1 MKKKYIYSSAA
12 ALLLSVISYQAGRQ
26 HESKVTEDNRVVYV
40 GDQAEAGKKKELVTD
55 TKGMTPDEVSAKEGI
70 NAEQIVVK
78 ITDQGYVTSHGDHYH
93 YYNGKVPFDAII
105 SEELIIK
112 DSNYVFNQADV
123 INEVK
128 DGYIIKKD
136 GQYFLYLKDAKKAT
150 NVRTKE
156 EIARQQEES
165 GSSRSNQASGRG
177 GSTSGSSST
186 GQGASAGQS
195 GNGSGST
202 AGQTNAAGKPY
213 TTDDGYVFSPTD
225 VVDDLGDGFLVPHGD
240 HFHFIPKKDLSAGE
254 LAAAQA
260 YWNKKSGKSSGA
272 GSAVPSQPAHQA
284 TGHQATGHQASSP
297 QADIQSQAGPS
308 SAPTA
313 AGQAGRPIAPAG
325 QGQPSSQVTKPVG
338 TGSQPAAPSQ
348 PATNPQQPAVQADNG
363 SETLEDLLKQ
373 LYAQPLTN
381 RHVEGDGLVFD
392 PVTITKR
399 TAAGVVVP
407 HGDHFHFIPFSHMT
421 ELEAKISK
429 LIVIGENPLASGT
442 GHQPATP
449 TTPEAPIQPERPG
462 TEDQPAGPSQPAE
475 PSQPTPPV
483 EDGGHDDHGDHHHDG
498 HDHEGRDH
506 VDEHDGPVDLL
517 GRNIKKS
524 PKGMDG
530 LPYTTSD
537 GYTFTAESI
546 LEYDDQGLRA
556 EHGDHEHYVFFH
568 ELEDFELEAAQNYI
582 NREHLTAVKPSGYT
596 KEEIEAKLRYISLEN
611 GVPYELLIVTGNQVI
626 IPHGNHSHMGN
637 LDNYPVALRLAD
649 HHDLD
654 EYRNLL
660 ISLKMS
666 HLRLQKGVRSAYRRN
681 DVVVVVNTD
690 GSEREVK
697 LETVKLDLDYEEVDY
712 SGLVTAVD
720 PNEAKLA
727 YIAKQYGVPRDHVR
741 LLFDNLVMVEDRGA
755 VNLDLVD
762 ITDEVIYTL
771 RDRKEEPKPEDK
783 KEPTGDLEPPA
794 PARGAD
800 RADLIAHLGHHYG
813 AAAEQV
819 TFMPTIGYVVVPS
832 SGGDNVII
840 TEDLAKASLTD
851 PSLLPALSSD
861 EENFGDTSTEQPA
874 EETAPVAEQPKA
886 PDTPRPGK
894 QPEQPA
900 KTDRERLI
908 EHLTKHYGKAAE
920 LVSFVS
926 RIGFVVVPASGE
938 DNVIIPEDVAKASL
952 TDPSLLPVLTPAE
965 EEGTAEPALPLTPD
979 RAEETAPEETE
990 PSADEPGTEEE
1001 GLDDYERA
1009 LLERAR
1015 AFGMDVDAF
1024 EDALVDIAMA
1034 HGIGMDSFSYHPE
1047 TGTVSFYGAD
1057 GNRQVIKV
1065 TP

>member
-26 HESKVTEDNRVVYV
+26 HESKAIEDNRVAYV
-40 GDQAEAGKKKELVTD
+40 GDQTDAGKKKELVTD
-55 TKGMTPDEVSAKEGI
+55 TKNMTPDEVSAKEGI
-70 NAEQIVVK
+70 SAEQIVVK
-78 ITDQGYVTSHGDHYH
+78 ITEQGYVTSHGDHYH

-123 INEVK
+123 VNEVK

-136 GQYFLYLKDAKKAT
+136 GQYFLYLKDASKAT

-165 GSSRSNQASGRG
+165 GSSRSNQTSGRG
-177 GSTSGSSST
+177 GSTGGSSST
-186 GQGASAGQS
+186 GQRASAGKS
-195 GNGSGST
+195 GNGSGQT
-202 AGQTNAAGKPY
+202 GGQTSAAGKPY
-213 TTDDGYVFSPTD
+213 RTDDGYVFSPTD

-260 YWNKKSGKSSGA
+260 YWDKKSGKSSGA
-272 GSAVPSQPAHQA
+272 GSAVPSQPAH
-284 TGHQATGHQASSP
+284 HATGHQASNP
-297 QADIQSQAGPS
+297 QAGSQTQGGPS
-308 SAPTA
+308 SAPA

-325 QGQPSSQVTKPVG
+325 QGQPSSQATKPIV

-348 PATNPQQPAVQADNG
+348 PATNPQQPALPSEKG
-363 SETLEDLLKQ
+363 PETLAYLLKE

-392 PVTITKR
+392 PVIITKR
-399 TAAGVVVP
+399 TATGVVVP

-442 GHQPATP
+442 SHQPATP
-449 TTPEAPIQPERPG
+449 ATPEAPIQPEKPG
-462 TEDQPAGPSQPAE
+462 TEDKPEAPTQPEE

-498 HDHEGRDH
+498 HDHEGHDH
-506 VDEHDGPVDLL
+506 ADEHDGPIDLL
-517 GRNIKKS
+517 GRKIKKS

-568 ELEDFELEAAQNYI
+568 ELEDSELEAAQDYI
-582 NREHLTAVKPSGYT
+582 NREHLKAVRPSGYS
-596 KEEIEAKLRYISLEN
+596 KAEIEAKLRYISLEN
-611 GVPYELLIVTGNQVI
+611 GVPFEHLIVTGNQVI

-649 HHDLD
+649 YHDLD
-654 EYRNLL
+654 DYRDLL

-666 HLRLQKGVRSAYRRN
+666 HLRLQGGVWSAYRRN
-681 DVVVVVNTD
+681 DVVVVVNHD

-697 LETVKLDLDYEEVDY
+697 LEDVKLDLDYEEVDY

-741 LLFDNLVMVEDRGA
+741 LLFGNLVMVGDVGA

-783 KEPTGDLEPPA
+783 KELSGDLEPLVPVA
-794 PARGAD
+794 GAN
-800 RADLIAHLGHHYG
+800 RADLMAHLGHHYG

-832 SGGDNVII
+832 AGGDNVII

-861 EENFGDTSTEQPA
+861 EEGFGDTSTEQPA
-874 EETAPVAEQPKA
+874 EETDPVAEQPTA
-886 PDTPRPGK
+886 PDTPRPDK

-920 LVSFVS
+920 LVSFVP
-926 RIGFVVVPASGE
+926 RIGFVVVPVSGE

-952 TDPSLLPVLTPAE
+952 TDPSLLPDMPSAE

-990 PSADEPGTEEE
+990 PSADEEPETEEE

-1034 HGIGMDSFSYHPE
+1034 HGIGMDRFSYHPE
-1047 TGTVSFYGAD
+1047 TGTVSFDGAD

-1065 TP
+1065 KP